1 MLVRRKEPRQG
12 PLTVATARAEV
23 VEAPNA
29 AGATRSNRA
38 RILDGPHAGIRFVI
52 NGASKLG
59 SVVTVA
65 FDPDDQF
72 CSIVRETVDA
82 ETGIGE

>member
-1 MLVRRKEPRQG
+1 M
-12 PLTVATARAEV
+12 TTARAEV
-23 VEAPNA
+23 VEAPNT

-38 RILDGPHAGIRFVI
+38 RILEGPHAGARFVI
-52 NGASKLG
+52 DGASKLG

-72 CSIVRETVDA
+72 CSIVRGAVDA